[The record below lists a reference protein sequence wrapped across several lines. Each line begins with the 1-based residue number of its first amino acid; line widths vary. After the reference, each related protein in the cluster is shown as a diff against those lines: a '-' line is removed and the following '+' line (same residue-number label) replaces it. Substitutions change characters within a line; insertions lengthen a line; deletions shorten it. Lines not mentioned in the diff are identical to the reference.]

1 MVKDHFAELTAGLA
15 PRVGYVCNSGW
26 GSIGGSVGGGGS
38 SSNSSSSGLPPLHRV
53 RLMAALSFVSGW
65 RFTRRCGSLDR
76 HGWPQEPDVEVGNGG
91 GAAAAGA
98 GPGFEKFRR
107 EIDAMDKAVVWVAT
121 QTTAVNNGEVPP
133 PSIPV
138 LLNTCKEKL
147 AAVRRR
153 LDRVAKE
160 NRQFAADN
168 PNATGESKL
177 RVNTHTGLVQRFI
190 TTAGALQ
197 STSAAHASTASTSV
211 ASSMRALAPGAAE
224 ADVQAALGAGRAG
237 DAAVDRLVSTADA
250 ARRVELRGQIEDLRA
265 RNADIGKL
273 AGSLTELHA
282 MFVDMGLLVNQQT
295 ELLNNIE
302 ANVEKTKV
310 ETVKANEELVSAR
323 AYQKKKRK
331 KIFCIVIL
339 VIAILAAI
347 LIPVLITQLPK
358 WTASVSEAA
367 SSVSDAFT
375 GGGRSSSPAPSPAPS
390 TAASPASASV
400 RVAGG
405 GTTGRQRWLPPA
417 EQLDHHW

>member
-1 MVKDHFAELTAGLA
+1 MVKDHFAELTAGLS
-15 PRVGYVCNSGW
+15 P
-26 GSIGGSVGGGGS
+26 
-38 SSNSSSSGLPPLHRV
+38 
-53 RLMAALSFVSGW
+53 
-65 RFTRRCGSLDR
+65 
-76 HGWPQEPDVEVGNGG
+76 EPDVEVGPGG
-91 GAAAAGA
+91 SAAAAGA

-121 QTTAVNNGEVPP
+121 QTTAVNNGEIPP

-138 LLNTCKEKL
+138 LLNTCKDKL

-160 NRQFAADN
+160 NRAFAAAN
-168 PNATGESKL
+168 PNSTGESKL

-190 TTAGALQ
+190 TTAGSLQ

-224 ADVQAALGAGRAG
+224 ADVQAALGSGRGG

-339 VIAILAAI
+339 VLAILAAV
-347 LIPVLITQLPK
+347 LIPVLITQIPK

-375 GGGRSSSPAPSPAPS
+375 GGGRDSSATPVPAP
-390 TAASPASASV
+390 ASE

-405 GTTGRQRWLPPA
+405 GADGWERLLPRA
-417 EQLDHHW
+417 EQVDHHW

>member
-1 MVKDHFAELTAGLA
+1 MGD
-15 PRVGYVCNSGW
+15 
-26 GSIGGSVGGGGS
+26 
-38 SSNSSSSGLPPLHRV
+38 
-53 RLMAALSFVSGW
+53 
-65 RFTRRCGSLDR
+65 
-76 HGWPQEPDVEVGNGG
+76 GG

-121 QTTAVNNGEVPP
+121 QTSAVNNGEVPP

-138 LLNTCKEKL
+138 LLNTCKDKL
-147 AAVRRR
+147 SAVRRR

-160 NRQFAADN
+160 NRAFAAAN
-168 PNATGESKL
+168 PNSTGESKL

-190 TTAGALQ
+190 TAAGSLQ

-224 ADVQAALGAGRAG
+224 ADVQAALGSGRGG

-331 KIFCIVIL
+331 KICCVVIL
-339 VIAILAAI
+339 VIAIIAAI

-375 GGGRSSSPAPSPAPS
+375 GGGSSTPSSSPAPTP
-390 TAASPASASV
+390 ASV
-400 RVAGG
+400 RVAGEG
-405 GTTGRQRWLPPA
+405 VNGRQRWLPPS
-417 EQLDHHW
+417 ERLNHDW